1 MESISLLFL
10 LALTI
15 IAVHHHQQ
23 CLAFTTPTLLSSS
36 TTTPSRSYAS
46 SSTTIT
52 LQMGLFDRF
61 TQSPEERAAADA
73 EKVKIKQE
81 KATAKR
87 LMEQEQ
93 MRLQKEIIDRRRNP
107 DKMDEY
113 HALKQERRNLRLEG
127 DDEGAANLAAKIFED
142 VDDTAQSVSFAAKT
156 KTTPSPATVAAE
168 TTSTTTTTTT
178 KSADD
183 AKEEDEVDL
192 ESEYSQKMLKKYKL
206 M

>member
-1 MESISLLFL
+1 M
-10 LALTI
+10 TI
-15 IAVHHHQQ
+15 FAVHHDHL
-23 CLAFTTPTLLSSS
+23 CSAFTTPTLLSSTTAATSQS
-36 TTTPSRSYAS
+36 TVAS
-46 SSTTIT
+46 STQ

-61 TQSPEERAAADA
+61 TQSPEERAAAEA

-178 KSADD
+178 TKS
-183 AKEEDEVDL
+183 
-192 ESEYSQKMLKKYKL
+192 
-206 M
+206 

>member
-1 MESISLLFL
+1 MG
-10 LALTI
+10 
-15 IAVHHHQQ
+15 
-23 CLAFTTPTLLSSS
+23 SSTS
-36 TTTPSRSYAS
+36 TTTTTSRPTAS
-46 SSTTIT
+46 SATSTTT

-61 TQSPEERAAADA
+61 TQSPEERAAAEA
-73 EKVKIKQE
+73 EKLKIKQE
-81 KATAKR
+81 KAKAKR

-127 DDEGAANLAAKIFED
+127 DDEGAANLAAKIFDD

-156 KTTPSPATVAAE
+156 TTTPSPATVAAE

-178 KSADD
+178 KSEDNA
-183 AKEEDEVDL
+183 EEDEVDL
-192 ESEYSQKMLKKYKL
+192 EPEYSQKMLKKYKL